1 MNNLSKNN
9 YFNLIRQRNLP
20 KRLDIVEVIKISLNK
35 TAVIVFAL
43 HETGI
48 DLAHKLTVSPYL
60 NPVLPRLKG
69 W

>member
-1 MNNLSKNN
+1 MG
-9 YFNLIRQRNLP
+9 
-20 KRLDIVEVIKISLNK
+20 LNK

-60 NPVLPRLKG
+60 NPVFTTVKTG
-69 W
+69 F

>member
-1 MNNLSKNN
+1 MG
-9 YFNLIRQRNLP
+9 
-20 KRLDIVEVIKISLNK
+20 LNK

-60 NPVLPRLKG
+60 NPVLPRLQRLVKGGKG
-69 W
+69 WLKGG

>member
-1 MNNLSKNN
+1 MG
-9 YFNLIRQRNLP
+9 
-20 KRLDIVEVIKISLNK
+20 LNK

-60 NPVLPRLKG
+60 NPVFTSYKWVLTATG
-69 W
+69 WPQPMVVGYNGTGSGNG